1 MPADKGWS
9 RRFVD
14 PIPPGW
20 KTSGRHAIWLI
31 RKHPG
36 SIGMRVVCAAAM
48 IVMLAW
54 PAYAQDN
61 HVPRYGEEDKEKSA
75 VEKQADKAAERAYER
90 SLGNIPDKGGS
101 TDPWGIARST
111 DAPKAAAKT
120 PAAKKPPAKTG
131 STAN

>member
-1 MPADKGWS
+1 
-9 RRFVD
+9 
-14 PIPPGW
+14 
-20 KTSGRHAIWLI
+20 
-31 RKHPG
+31 
-36 SIGMRVVCAAAM
+36 MRVVCAAAM

-120 PAAKKPPAKTG
+120 PAAKEAAGQNRQHGKLEALFEVRRRPPLRR
-131 STAN
+131 S